1 MQSRRERPAGW
12 RPLPDGALF
21 DADESDA
28 LDDLD
33 ATPEPRL
40 GALLRETRLRKGLT
54 FADIEGVTRINR
66 HYLEALEAEHYDVL
80 PAPVYARGFLRSY
93 ARVLGLD
100 PQEAVAMMPADLPRP
115 PGLDPLPALRRSN
128 NDAPAL
134 PIPSLPSIPLAP
146 RALAVAAGIVLL
158 LLAMAWLI
166 PNLGGSDTPTSAG
179 TSAGAPAAVASVPP
193 FDAGKAPNFV
203 GVQREVAQRLLQS
216 LGMTSVPV
224 EVPSD
229 APEGTVVGQTPQP
242 GADLGTGDNVTLVVS
257 KGPLR

>member
-21 DADESDA
+21 DADDSDA
-28 LDDLD
+28 LDDVD
-33 ATPEPRL
+33 APPPEPQI
-40 GALLRETRLRKGLT
+40 GPLLRETRVRKGLT
-54 FADIEGVTRINR
+54 FADIEAVTRINR

-100 PQEAVAMMPADLPRP
+100 PQEAVSMMPADLPRP
-115 PGLDPLPALRRSN
+115 PGLDPLPGLRRSS

-146 RALAVAAGIVLL
+146 RALAIAAGIVLL
-158 LLAMAWLI
+158 LLAAAWVI
-166 PNLGGSDTPTSAG
+166 SNLGGDDTPATG
-179 TSAGAPAAVASVPP
+179 ETGAPAAVASVPP
-193 FDAGKAPNFV
+193 FDQGKAPNFV
-203 GVQREVAQRLLQS
+203 SVQRELAQQLLQS
-216 LGMTSVPV
+216 LGMTFVAV

-229 APEGTVVGQTPQP
+229 APAGTVVGQTPQP
-242 GADLGTGDNVTLVVS
+242 GAELGTGDNVTLVVS